1 MKHSLLLIAALTILL
16 TYCKKDKTRL
26 IDTSY
31 KPDVSITKFSNST
44 HITNPYFP
52 VAVGKKY
59 IYEGQTQDG
68 LERIEEQRLDTTKT
82 ILGITCI
89 IVNFKAYLNGTLIEE
104 AWDWYAQDNDG
115 NVWYFGEAVDNYNTN
130 GVLQDHG
137 GSWEAGADGA
147 QPGTIMPAN
156 PQTGFAYR
164 EEYYFNHAEDRA
176 EITGTGLTVTIPLG
190 TYNNCIKTKN
200 WTELE
205 PDLNEN
211 KFYAPGIGL
220 VKEENVT
227 DKTEIV
233 LKAIQ

>member
-1 MKHSLLLIAALTILL
+1 MKYILLLATVSIFLL
-16 TYCKKDKTRL
+16 LACKKEKTRI
-26 IDTSY
+26 IDGSY
-31 KPDVSITKFSNST
+31 KPDVNIAKFTNT
-44 HITNPYFP
+44 TNLTNPYFP
-52 VAVGKKY
+52 VAAGKKY

-89 IVNFKAYLNGTLIEE
+89 VVNFKAFLNGTLIEE

-130 GVLQDHG
+130 GSLKDHA
-137 GSWEAGADGA
+137 GSWEAGVDGA

-156 PQTGFAYR
+156 PQTGMVYR

-176 EITGTGLTVTIPLG
+176 EITGTGLTVSIPLG
-190 TYNNCIKTKN
+190 TYTNCIQTKN

-220 VKEENVT
+220 VKEVNVT

-233 LKAIQ
+233 LITIQ